1 MTDSTSAASR
11 ALIERAADWLMAQAL
26 KDADLEAIVR
36 GCCERLHGAGLPI
49 ARVQLSFSM
58 LHPLYRGIGYTWRR
72 SQGLQVDAY
81 RHTAG
86 DDTHTDR
93 FRKSPYYHLLKYE
106 LDHLRRRLDTDG
118 PAEFGIF
125 EDLRKEGLTDYL
137 AFTNSFAMGLGQG
150 MLGSW
155 STDRRGG
162 FSDAEIEALLGIQDS
177 LAVACKMAM
186 RGGVAK
192 SALDTYLGA
201 KAGGR
206 VLAGQIKRGDGETTR
221 AAIAWGDLRNSTEM
235 AEQLGRQAY
244 IDTLNLFFDATAGA
258 VADAG
263 GEILSFIGDGFLAIF
278 PCERTQKDSGEACK
292 LALSAAL
299 DATNRM
305 AETNRQ
311 RGDAGEPALG
321 YGLSLH
327 IGNVM
332 FGNVGLAERLSFS
345 VFGSAVNE
353 AARLESLTKKFAT
366 PIVASEEFTTYC
378 GGEWEALG
386 AESLRGVNAPMT
398 VFRPTQTEHVAP
410 AAETPPRTR
419 GRDFSDA
426 EAVVLLYRDSP
437 DESAS
442 GRR

>member
-1 MTDSTSAASR
+1 MNDSSSAASR
-11 ALIERAADWLMAQAL
+11 SLVDRAATWLMAQSL
-26 KDADLEAIVR
+26 KDADLETIVR

-58 LHPLYRGIGYTWRR
+58 LHPLYRGVGYTWRR
-72 SQGLQVDAY
+72 GQGLRVDAY
-81 RHTAG
+81 RHSAD
-86 DDTHTDR
+86 DDTHADI
-93 FRKSPYYHLLKYE
+93 FRKSPYYHLLKHE
-106 LDHLRRRLDTDG
+106 LDHLRRRLDSNG
-118 PAEFGIF
+118 PAEFPIF
-125 EDLRKEGLTDYL
+125 EDFRVEGLTDYL
-137 AFTNSFAMGLGQG
+137 AFTNSFAMGTGQG

-155 STDRRGG
+155 ATDRRGG
-162 FSDAEIEALLGIQDS
+162 FTDAEIEALLRIQDS

-221 AAIAWGDLRNSTEM
+221 AAIAWGDLRNSTAM
-235 AEQLGRQAY
+235 ADQLGRQAY

-278 PCERTQKDSGEACK
+278 PCERNQKESSEACK

-305 AETNRQ
+305 AETNRV
-311 RGDAGEPALG
+311 RVDAGQPTLG

-366 PIVASEEFTTYC
+366 PIVASEEFMTYC
-378 GGEWEALG
+378 GGEWETLG
-386 AESLRGVNAPMT
+386 VETLTGFNAPMN
-398 VFRPTQTEHVAP
+398 VFRPMQTTRAL
-410 AAETPPRTR
+410 ASTETVTR
-419 GRDFSDA
+419 SRSRDFSDA

-437 DESAS
+437 E
-442 GRR
+442 

>member
-1 MTDSTSAASR
+1 
-11 ALIERAADWLMAQAL
+11 
-26 KDADLEAIVR
+26 
-36 GCCERLHGAGLPI
+36 
-49 ARVQLSFSM
+49 
-58 LHPLYRGIGYTWRR
+58 
-72 SQGLQVDAY
+72 
-81 RHTAG
+81 
-86 DDTHTDR
+86 
-93 FRKSPYYHLLKYE
+93 
-106 LDHLRRRLDTDG
+106 
-118 PAEFGIF
+118 
-125 EDLRKEGLTDYL
+125 
-137 AFTNSFAMGLGQG
+137 
-150 MLGSW
+150 
-155 STDRRGG
+155 
-162 FSDAEIEALLGIQDS
+162 
-177 LAVACKMAM
+177 
-186 RGGVAK
+186 
-192 SALDTYLGA
+192 
-201 KAGGR
+201 

-221 AAIAWGDLRNSTEM
+221 AAIVWGDLRNSTEM
-235 AEQLGRQAY
+235 AERLGRQAY
-244 IDTLNLFFDATAGA
+244 IDHLNLFFDATAGA

-366 PIVASEEFTTYC
+366 PIVASEEFTAYC
-378 GGEWEALG
+378 GGDWEPLG
-386 AESLRGVNAPMT
+386 AEALRGVNTPMT
-398 VFRPTQTEHVAP
+398 VFRPMQMERTVP
-410 AAETPPRTR
+410 AAAPSLLRRSGTT
-419 GRDFSDA
+419 FSDA

-437 DESAS
+437 E
-442 GRR
+442 